1 MFKTWFVVFLFS
13 NHYCW
18 FLVKFRSNSR
28 QRLQENL
35 RPCLKTRAIWK
46 RSLPWWRHNL
56 NIKFYTA
63 REDENSKPTLIV
75 NQRQLFQ
82 RAALVIT
89 AYVDRS
95 GARGGRGASGH
106 GAQSQAALEKGTRGA
121 PLCSTHLLGFPLC
134 DATTEAWK
142 LAQPGCF
149 FYPPFP
155 PPFLFSVFNFRL
167 FFSNIITLKNCIN
180 ITGWILFSP
189 NFP

>member
-1 MFKTWFVVFLFS
+1 M
-13 NHYCW
+13 
-18 FLVKFRSNSR
+18 
-28 QRLQENL
+28 
-35 RPCLKTRAIWK
+35 
-46 RSLPWWRHNL
+46 
-56 NIKFYTA
+56 
-63 REDENSKPTLIV
+63 

-89 AYVDRS
+89 VYVDRS

-121 PLCSTHLLGFPLC
+121 PLCGTHLLGFPLC

-155 PPFLFSVFNFRL
+155 PPLFYFQ
-167 FFSNIITLKNCIN
+167 FS
-180 ITGWILFSP
+180 ILDYFSQI
-189 NFP
+189 